1 MIIRRSSALRASGF
15 VRDAGFTLLELLL
28 AMAIFAAAAAMVI
41 PLAGGMLT
49 DRQLVRAGDQLR
61 GELTRLR
68 VHAIREGRVMM
79 LHSNPDSAELMV
91 VPLATSSDSIEA
103 SDTATGPSALL
114 SGADQA
120 MGVVTTENGSSSG
133 WVIELPDE
141 VVVRSVFTSAV
152 GGAASVEAANL
163 NASLD
168 SPVNANS
175 GAEDGVVS
183 TGSLPVIYFY
193 PTGGTSNAIITLG
206 NRVEPGSVADDANV
220 IRVQIRGLTGDVTL
234 RSGS

>member
-1 MIIRRSSALRASGF
+1 MIICVSPSSPAGSLKRAT
-15 VRDAGFTLLELLL
+15 GFTLLELLL
-28 AMAIFAAAAAMVI
+28 TMAIFAAAAAMVI

-68 VHAIREGRVMM
+68 VHAIRQGRVMM
-79 LHSNPDSAELMV
+79 LHSNPDSGELMV
-91 VPLATSSDSIEA
+91 IPLSTSSDSLETTGAA
-103 SDTATGPSALL
+103 SSPSALL

-120 MGVVTTENGSSSG
+120 MGVLTTETSSG

-141 VVVRSVFTSAV
+141 VVVRSVFTSAL
-152 GGAASVEAANL
+152 GGVAAVEAANL
-163 NASLD
+163 NAAVD
-168 SPVNANS
+168 SPLITNS
-175 GAEDGVVS
+175 GAADGAAS
-183 TGSLPVIYFY
+183 TGSLPVVYFY

-206 NRVEPGSVADDANV
+206 NRVEAGEVADDANV

-234 RSGS
+234 RPGV